1 MLTAIASAA
10 RTEPSQASM
19 LVLEAGFTL
28 LASAVA
34 FCWPEAGS
42 RWFRRVEVLFMRL
55 ARRRTMSVLTV
66 GAAAILLR
74 LALLPLE
81 PIPQPF
87 IHDEFSYL
95 LAADTFASG
104 RLTNPTHPMWTH
116 FESFHIDQQPSYMS
130 MYFPAQGLMMAA
142 GQVSCGDPW
151 YGVLLS
157 VGLMC
162 AALCWMFQG
171 WLPPGW
177 ALLGGILAVL
187 RLGLFSNWVNG
198 YYGGAVAA
206 AGGALVL
213 GAFPRMLRR
222 ANAKDG
228 VILAIGAIALA
239 NSRPYEGLLVCGPA
253 LLWLFWKAFKTPQR
267 RTMLARSLIVPAL
280 LVLIAAGL
288 MARYNQRVF
297 GSALTLP
304 YQINRMTYASAP
316 VFLWE
321 SPRPAPEYRSKEMH
335 DFFQVWEMHDF
346 RLAQT
351 LHGFLDD
358 TVQKF
363 ATAVLFFFG
372 VALLI
377 PLIMLPRLPR
387 DSRVRYLLVA
397 GVVFGLGLSVNAWF
411 FPHYAAPF
419 TAAIYVLL
427 LQCMRH
433 LRQWCPGGRAAGVA
447 LVRYA
452 LLVCLLLAG
461 LRICAEPLG
470 LAANR
475 WPSMWYGTAPLG
487 LARAKVAAQ
496 LMSMPGQQLAIVR
509 YTPGHAPFD
518 DWVYNLANIDQSKVV
533 WAREL
538 RAYGNRELLQYFHDR
553 KAWLVEPDFNPPRV
567 SSYAPRPLAP

>member
-1 MLTAIASAA
+1 MSA
-10 RTEPSQASM
+10 EPAGQASF

-28 LASAVA
+28 LAVVIAC
-34 FCWPEAGS
+34 CWPEAGS
-42 RWFRRVEVLFMRL
+42 RWFATVEEFFRGL
-55 ARRRTMSVLTV
+55 ARMRVASVITV

-74 LALLPLE
+74 LAMLPWE

-104 RLTNPTHPMWTH
+104 RLTNPTHPLWTH

-142 GQVSCGDPW
+142 GQVLFGRPW

-162 AALCWMFQG
+162 AALCWALQG

-177 ALLGGILAVL
+177 ALLGGMLAVI

-198 YYGGAVAA
+198 YYGGAIAA
-206 AGGALVL
+206 TGGALVL
-213 GAFPRMLRR
+213 GSLPRL
-222 ANAKDG
+222 KHG
-228 VILAIGAIALA
+228 VNVRDAMVLACGAILLA
-239 NSRPYEGLLVCGPA
+239 NSRPYEGLLVCGPVAAA
-253 LLWLFWKAFKTPQR
+253 LLLPAIQKP
-267 RTMLARSLIVPAL
+267 RSLVAPAI

-288 MARYNQRVF
+288 MGHYNQRVF

-304 YQINRMTYASAP
+304 YQVNRMTYASAP

-321 SPRPAPEYRSKEMH
+321 PPRPAPEYRSKEMH
-335 DFFQVWEMHDF
+335 DFFQIWEMHDF
-346 RLAQT
+346 RLAGT
-351 LHGFLDD
+351 WRGFLAKS
-358 TVQKF
+358 VQKA
-363 ATAVLFFFG
+363 ATAALFFFG
-372 VALLI
+372 WVLLI
-377 PLIMLPRLPR
+377 PMFLLPRLFR
-387 DSRVRYLLVA
+387 DRRMRYLLVA
-397 GVVFGLGLSVNAWF
+397 SAVFGIGLSVNAWF

-433 LRQWCPGGRAAGVA
+433 LRHFA
-447 LVRYA
+447 LGSRPVGLA
-452 LLVCLLLAG
+452 LIRGLVLVCVMLGG
-461 LRICAEPLG
+461 LRIYAGPMN
-470 LAANR
+470 LALHR

-487 LARAKVAAQ
+487 LPRARVAAQ
-496 LMSMPGQQLAIVR
+496 LEAIPGKQLAIVR
-509 YTPGHAPFD
+509 YTPEHAPFD
-518 DWVYNLANIDQSKVV
+518 DWVYNAADIDASKVV

-538 RAYGNRELLQYFHDR
+538 HAASNEELLRYFRDR
-553 KAWLVEPDFNPPRV
+553 QVWLVEPDFDPPRV
-567 SSYAPRPLAP
+567 SRYSPR